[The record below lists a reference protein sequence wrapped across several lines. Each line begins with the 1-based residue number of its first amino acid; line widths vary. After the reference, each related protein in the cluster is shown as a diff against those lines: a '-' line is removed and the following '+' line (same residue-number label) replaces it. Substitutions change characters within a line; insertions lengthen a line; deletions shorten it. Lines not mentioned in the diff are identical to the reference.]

1 MKANHEADPL
11 RRQPFVKAAEI
22 KEWLNANGADAL
34 LPGFCRNQGLN
45 TLYLPYGFAAS
56 DAMTRFIRQMP
67 EGDDRERLMCPDC
80 GHVAYENPKVVVG
93 SVIAEG
99 DHILLCRRA
108 IEPRAGFWTIP
119 AGYMEMGETVEEGA
133 AREAWEEARVRI
145 TLDGVRA
152 VYSIARLG
160 QVQVIFRARFA
171 EPGFAAGPESLEV
184 ASFHWSEIPW
194 DEIAFPSVHW
204 ALKAWRDS
212 AARALP
218 AAALNPPEDP
228 RGVRPLPVAG

>member
-1 MKANHEADPL
+1 
-11 RRQPFVKAAEI
+11 
-22 KEWLNANGADAL
+22 
-34 LPGFCRNQGLN
+34 
-45 TLYLPYGFAAS
+45 
-56 DAMTRFIRQMP
+56 MTRFIRQIP

-119 AGYMEMGETVEEGA
+119 AGYMELGETVEEGA
-133 AREAWEEARVRI
+133 AREAWEEAQVRI
-145 TLDGVRA
+145 TLDGVLA
-152 VYSIARLG
+152 VYSIARIG

-184 ASFHWSEIPW
+184 ASFHWSDIPW
-194 DEIAFPSVHW
+194 DELAFPSVHW
-204 ALKAWRDS
+204 ALKAWRET
-212 AARALP
+212 AHGALP
-218 AAALNPPEDP
+218 AASLNPAEDP
-228 RGVRPLPVAG
+228 RGVHRLPVAG